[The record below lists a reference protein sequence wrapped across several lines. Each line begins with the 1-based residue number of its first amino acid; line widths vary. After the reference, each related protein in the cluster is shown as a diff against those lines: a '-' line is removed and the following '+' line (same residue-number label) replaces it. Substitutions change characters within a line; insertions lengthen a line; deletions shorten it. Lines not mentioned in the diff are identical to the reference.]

1 MKKKYSIFHIEGGL
15 GKHIMATAVAQC
27 IKNNYP
33 DRELIIIAAYPEIF
47 LNIDFIDKVYRIGNT
62 PYFYQNYIEGKNS
75 LIFRNEP
82 YFTTDYINQTSHL
95 IKSWCNL
102 FQLEYKGESPQL
114 VFNRSQEL
122 EAVNFWN
129 RDKPIMVIQTNGGP
143 STQDNIGS
151 WARDIPPLIS
161 NEISQLYS
169 KDYHI
174 IQVTRDN
181 TFTLPGAEVVTNIT
195 SSMMFLSLLKFSKKR
210 LLIDSSL
217 QHAAKAFDLKSTV
230 LWIGNSPNTL
240 GYNLHDN
247 IIANLP
253 SNMKLPDSY
262 MDKYHIY
269 GNLHEC
275 PIKEEVIFN
284 KEEIISSIEN
294 Q

>member
-33 DRELIIIAAYPEIF
+33 DRELIVVSAYPEIF
-47 LNIDFIDKVYRIGNT
+47 LNIDFIDKVYRIGST
-62 PYFYQNYIEGKNS
+62 PYFYQDYIKGKDS
-75 LIFRNEP
+75 FIFRNEP

-95 IKSWCNL
+95 IESWCNL
-102 FQLEYKGESPQL
+102 FQLKYNGESPQL
-114 VFNRSQEL
+114 VFNRAQEL
-122 EAVNFWN
+122 EATNFWN

-143 STQDNIGS
+143 LTQDSINS
-151 WARDIPPLIS
+151 WTRDMPPLIS
-161 NEISQLYS
+161 NEIVQSYN

-181 TFTLPGAEVVTNIT
+181 TFHIPGVEVITNVP
-195 SSMMFLSLLKFSKKR
+195 SSMMFLSLLKFSQKR

-217 QHAAKAFDLKSTV
+217 QHAAKAFNLKSTV

-240 GYNLHDN
+240 GYDFHDN
-247 IIANLP
+247 IVANLP

-262 MDKYHIY
+262 MEKYHIH
-269 GNLHEC
+269 GSPHEC
-275 PIKEEVIFN
+275 PIKEEAIFN

>member
-33 DRELIIIAAYPEIF
+33 DRKLIIVAAYPEIF
-47 LNIDFIDKVYRIGNT
+47 LNIDFIDKVYRIGST
-62 PYFYQNYIEGKNS
+62 PYFYQDYIEGKDS
-75 LIFRNEP
+75 FIFRNEP
-82 YFTTDYINQTSHL
+82 YFTTNYINRTSHL
-95 IKSWCNL
+95 IENWCDL
-102 FQLEYKGESPQL
+102 FQLKYNGESPQL
-114 VFNRSQEL
+114 VFNRAQEL
-122 EAVNFWN
+122 EAANFWN
-129 RDKPIMVIQTNGGP
+129 RNKPIMVIQTNGGP
-143 STQDNIGS
+143 STQDNINS
-151 WARDIPPLIS
+151 WTRDIPPLIS
-161 NEISQLYS
+161 NEVVQSYN

-181 TFTLPGAEVVTNIT
+181 IPPIPGVEVITNVT
-195 SSMMFLSLLKFSKKR
+195 SSMMFLSLLKFSQKR

-217 QHAAKAFDLKSTV
+217 QHVAKAFDLKSTV

-240 GYNLHDN
+240 GYDFHDN
-247 IIANLP
+247 IVANLP
-253 SNMKLPDSY
+253 SNIKLPDSY

-269 GNLHEC
+269 GSPHEC

>member
-33 DRELIIIAAYPEIF
+33 DRELIIVAAYPEIF

-62 PYFYQNYIEGKNS
+62 PYFYQNYIEGKDS

-102 FQLEYKGESPQL
+102 FQLEYKGETPQL
-114 VFNRSQEL
+114 IFNRSQEL
-122 EAVNFWN
+122 EALNFWN

-143 STQDNIGS
+143 KTQNNTHS
-151 WARDIPPLIS
+151 WARDIPYLIA
-161 NEISQLYS
+161 NEVTQLYN

-181 TFTLPGAEVVTNIT
+181 TAILPGVEVVTEVP

-217 QHAAKAFDLKSTV
+217 QHASKALNLKSTV
-230 LWIGNSPNTL
+230 LWIGNSPDTL
-240 GYNLHDN
+240 GYDLHDN

-253 SNMKLPDSY
+253 SNIKLPDSY
-262 MDKYHIY
+262 MNKYTIH
-269 GNLHEC
+269 GTLHEC
-275 PIKEEVIFN
+275 PIKEEVIFD
-284 KEEIISSIEN
+284 KEKIISSIEN

>member
-27 IKNNYP
+27 IKNNHP
-33 DRELIIIAAYPEIF
+33 DRELIIVAAYPEIF

-62 PYFYQNYIEGKNS
+62 PYFYQTYIEDKDS

-102 FQLEYKGESPQL
+102 FQLKYKGESPQL
-114 VFNRSQEL
+114 IFNRAQEL
-122 EAVNFWN
+122 AATNFWN

-143 STQDNIGS
+143 STQDSINS
-151 WARDIPPLIS
+151 WARDIPFLIS
-161 NEISQLYS
+161 SEISQLYS

-181 TFTLPGAEVVTNIT
+181 TFPLPGAEVIT
-195 SSMMFLSLLKFSKKR
+195 DISSSMMFLSLLKFSKKR

-217 QHAAKAFDLKSTV
+217 QHAAKALGLKSTV
-230 LWIGNSPNTL
+230 LWIGNSPNVL
-240 GYNLHDN
+240 GYDLHDN

-253 SNMKLPDSY
+253 SNIKLHDSY
-262 MDKYHIY
+262 MNKYNIHGAPY
-269 GNLHEC
+269 EC
-275 PIKEEVIFN
+275 PIKEEIIFN
-284 KEEIISSIEN
+284 KEEIISSIKS